1 MKSRLTVLLVGLSIL
16 IAAVPFARGEQAGP
30 EALIGRARAVVL
42 SPHFSRDEIN
52 KALADVLEASLLVL
66 PKTDQ
71 NKDVRSRIESAKSLM
86 QKGEIFTEKA
96 REDLSSAYKT
106 MAGGKDWEVP
116 EELSS
121 KSEANKGIEQATR
134 ICVRLLD
141 SGLAA
146 YKAGRGDEAVGDLLG
161 MVILVITPIERP
173 R

>member
-16 IAAVPFARGEQAGP
+16 IAAVPFAQGGQAGP

-86 QKGEIFTEKA
+86 QKGEIFSGKA
-96 REDLSSAYKT
+96 REGLAAAYT
-106 MAGGKDWEVP
+106 STAGGRVWQVP
-116 EELSS
+116 AELTAEGS
-121 KSEANKGIEQATR
+121 ANKGIETATK
-134 ICVRLLD
+134 ICAKLLD
-141 SGLAA
+141 SALGA
-146 YKAGRGDEAVGDLLG
+146 YKAGRSDEAVRDLLG
-161 MVILVITPIERP
+161 MVILVVTPIERS